1 MQEDKPWSGSNA
13 PAPSVVRFGPYE
25 LNLRSAELRK
35 NDLRIQLQDQPFQI
49 LVALLERPGEV
60 VLREEIRKRL
70 WPNDTVVEFDHSIN
84 AAVKRLR
91 DVLRESAEKPRYIE
105 TLARRGYRFTGTVER
120 GPSGSMKSPVDQPP
134 ATIGLPNGAGDS
146 SRQAVFHKPWPVEP
160 AASAAWWLPRP
171 RMLISVILLGLLLAA
186 LGAWQYRRTARARW
200 AREIALPEAD
210 RLVNAVR
217 YPAAFGWLARAQQV
231 IPRDLALNRML
242 REISHPLSIYSTPA
256 GAGVHVKAYDDPDG
270 QWLAIGQTPIENF
283 LLPLGYYRWRI
294 IKPGFRTVEGG
305 AGFQSATIEFTL
317 DREGSLPSEMVHVP
331 KQDFQLFGLNP
342 VHLEDYWMDK
352 YEVTNK
358 QFKEFIDKGGYENR
372 QYWREKFVKDGRVLP
387 WEQGIAVFRDTTGR
401 PGPSSWEAGGYAAG
415 HDDLPVSGVS
425 WYEAAAYAEFAHKQI
440 PTVYHWFRAARLGI
454 WSDILAFSN
463 FDRSGPVR
471 VGLRQGLGPFGTF
484 DMAGNVR
491 EWCWNAAEDR
501 RYILG
506 GAWNDERYVYSN
518 MTAVSPFDR
527 SPGNGFRCVKYQGDA
542 PAHALTGAMPRSSR
556 DYRAER
562 PVSDRVYRILQGFYS
577 YDRTGL
583 QATTESVD
591 DRSPYW
597 RAERITFNAAYDRQR
612 VIAWLYLPKT
622 VRPPYQT
629 VLYFPP
635 RSARFLAS
643 IDEADIKRIDFLVK
657 TGRAVLYPMYQGT
670 YERRPMESLGPSA
683 ARDRV
688 IQQCKDLRRS
698 VDYLETR
705 PDIARDRLG
714 YYGLSDGAR
723 LGLILVA
730 QEPRIRAAVFSMGG
744 LSPERKPPEIDEI
757 NFAPHVRVPVLML
770 NGRYDLLWPAET
782 DQLPGPMFR
791 LLGTPESQKRSVLF
805 DAGHVLM
812 QQHDMKETLDWFD
825 KYLGSTGK

>member
-1 MQEDKPWSGSNA
+1 MEEEEKPWSSSDA
-13 PAPSVVRFGPYE
+13 PVPSVVRFGPYE
-25 LNLRSAELRK
+25 LDLRSAELRK
-35 NDLRIQLQDQPFQI
+35 NDFRIRLQDQPFQI

-70 WPNDTVVEFDHSIN
+70 WPNGTVVEFDHGIN

-91 DVLRESAEKPRYIE
+91 DVLHESAEKPRYIE
-105 TLARRGYRFTGTVER
+105 TLARRGYRFIGTVER
-120 GPSGSMKSPVDQPP
+120 GPSVPMELLVDKPL
-134 ATIGLPNGAGDS
+134 AAVGLPNGAGDS
-146 SRQAVFHKPWPVEP
+146 ARQTVSDSRLLLEP
-160 AASAAWWLPRP
+160 AAAAAWGLPRP
-171 RMLISVILLGLLLAA
+171 RILISVILSGLLFAA
-186 LGAWQYRRTARARW
+186 LGTLQYYRTARARW
-200 AREIALPEAD
+200 VREIALPEAD
-210 RLVNAVR
+210 RLVNAGR
-217 YPAAFGWLARAQQV
+217 YPAAFGWLVRARQV

-242 REISHPLSIYSTPA
+242 REISHPLSIYTIPA
-256 GAGVHVKAYDDPDG
+256 GASVHVKAYDDPDG
-270 QWLAIGQTPIENF
+270 QWLPIGQTPIKNF
-283 LLPLGYYRWRI
+283 LLPVGYYRWKI
-294 IKPGFRTVEGG
+294 MKTGFRTVEGG
-305 AGFQSATIEFTL
+305 AGFQGATVEFTL
-317 DREGSLPSEMVHVP
+317 DREGSVPPEMVLVP
-331 KQDFQLFGLNP
+331 HDDFQLFSLNP

-358 QFKEFIDKGGYENR
+358 QFKEFVDRGGYENR

-387 WEQGIAVFRDTTGR
+387 WEQAIAVFRDVTGR
-401 PGPSSWEAGGYAAG
+401 PGPSSWEAGSYTAG
-415 HDDLPVSGVS
+415 HDDLPVGGVS
-425 WYEAAAYAEFAHKQI
+425 WYEAAAYAQFAHKQI

-506 GAWNDERYVYSN
+506 GAWNDERYAYSN

-527 SPGNGFRCVKYQGDA
+527 SPGNGFRCVKYPGDA
-542 PAHALTGAMPRSSR
+542 LPHALTTPVTSPSR
-556 DYRAER
+556 DYRAET
-562 PVSDRVYRILQGFYS
+562 PVSDRVYSILQGFYS
-577 YDRTGL
+577 YDRTEL
-583 QATTESVD
+583 HATTESVD

-612 VIAWLYLPKT
+612 VIAWLYIPKI

-629 VLYFPP
+629 ILYFPP
-635 RSARFLAS
+635 RSARFLAT
-643 IDEADIKRIDFLVK
+643 IDDFDIKRIDFLVK

-670 YERRPMESLGPSA
+670 YERRPVESQGPSA
-683 ARDRV
+683 ERDRV

-730 QEPRIRAAVFSMGG
+730 QERRIRAAVFSMGG
-744 LSPERKPPEIDEI
+744 LSPERKPAEIDEI
-757 NFAPHVRVPVLML
+757 NFAPRVRIPVLML

-782 DQLPGPMFR
+782 NHFPMFR
-791 LLGTPESQKRSVLF
+791 LLGTPESQKRSVMF
-805 DAGHVLM
+805 DAGHVLL
-812 QQHDMKETLDWFD
+812 QQQDMKETLGWFD
-825 KYLGSTGK
+825 TYLGVTGK